1 MGIRMIKARL
11 ITNNQ
16 VILVNNATEEMRNRK
31 LLKCY
36 SEECNAKVTWARIS
50 KKNYEI
56 EKKYYRL
63 LNGEKHCETCSYNT
77 LGQVEIIAKK
87 ADYNIIQNINKG
99 QYEFRI
105 NIVYEAL
112 LSEYN
117 KKIEDSSL
125 NKDYNK
131 EVNKGKKYKKSGITS
146 PYLAVMRDIMKL
158 RGQVEDNSE
167 LESIIK
173 IKDKGHSIM
182 WNNFYYDV
190 GNEKRLYEYVEKKGY
205 ICKDKPKR
213 LSYPVCIEGVVD
225 EKIEWNENRI
235 SFINFKLSKFIVPDK
250 NGYINIYRCSIITK
264 NKEIVDCIN
273 DNITK
278 NKKIK
283 IVSYFIPSIKFT
295 INNKYKNYNIN
306 GWINNEQQIYIES
319 L

>member
-1 MGIRMIKARL
+1 MGIRMSKARL

-16 VILVNNATEEMRNRK
+16 EILVDNATEEMRNRK

-36 SEECNAKVTWARIS
+36 SDDCNAKVTWARIS

-63 LNGEKHCETCSYNT
+63 LNGERHCKTCSYNT
-77 LGQVEIIAKK
+77 LGQVQIIAKK
-87 ADYNIIQNINKG
+87 ADNNIIQNINKG

-112 LSEYN
+112 LRVYD
-117 KKIEDSSL
+117 KKVEQSSL
-125 NKDYNK
+125 NKDDSK
-131 EVNKGKKYKKSGITS
+131 EVNKEKKYKKSGVTS
-146 PYLAVMRDIMKL
+146 PYLAIMRDIMKL
-158 RGQVEDNSE
+158 RGQVEDNRE

-173 IKDKGHSIM
+173 IKNKGHSIT
-182 WNNFYYDV
+182 WHNFYYDV
-190 GNEKRLYEYVEKKGY
+190 GDEKKLYKYVEKNGY
-205 ICKDKPKR
+205 IHKDKSKR

-225 EKIEWNENRI
+225 KKIEWNENRI
-235 SFINFKLSKFIVPDK
+235 SFINFKLSKFIEPDE
-250 NGYINIYRCSIITK
+250 NGHINFYRCSLITK
-264 NKEIVDCIN
+264 NKEIVDSIN
-273 DNITK
+273 NNIAQ

-283 IVSYFIPSIKFT
+283 IVSYFVPSIKFT
-295 INNKYKNYNIN
+295 INNKYENYNIN